1 MGPLATAWGAS
12 LGARVG
18 VDSRCRVAAGGPPEP
33 EFSFLFLFLF
43 LFVFL
48 FLFLGKCALCKARYY
63 SKSAPRRKSEELRI
77 LISGLCYSRIID
89 ITQIGK
95 LKDLDLVTLHWQLQL
110 PPVYGVERVCV
121 CVCV

>member
-1 MGPLATAWGAS
+1 MGAPFFYFLIA
-12 LGARVG
+12 V
-18 VDSRCRVAAGGPPEP
+18 V
-33 EFSFLFLFLF
+33 FLFDS
-43 LFVFL
+43 V

-95 LKDLDLVTLHWQLQL
+95 FKDLDLVTLHWQLQL
-110 PPVYGVERVCV
+110 PPVY
-121 CVCV
+121 

>member
-1 MGPLATAWGAS
+1 MRRCMWYVVKDNCFANPASNRSGAGEMGAP
-12 LGARVG
+12 
-18 VDSRCRVAAGGPPEP
+18 
-33 EFSFLFLFLF
+33 FLFLFLIAVIF
-43 LFVFL
+43 LFDSV

-95 LKDLDLVTLHWQLQL
+95 LKDLDLVTLHSQLQL
-110 PPVYGVERVCV
+110 PPV
-121 CVCV
+121 